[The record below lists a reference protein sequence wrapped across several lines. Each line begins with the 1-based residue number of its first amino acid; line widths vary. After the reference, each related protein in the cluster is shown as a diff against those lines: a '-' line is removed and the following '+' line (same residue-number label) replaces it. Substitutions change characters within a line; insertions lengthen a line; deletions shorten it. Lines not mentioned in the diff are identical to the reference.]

1 MINWT
6 EVIISICTL
15 LITSVLVPFVFKT
28 YKSNVSREKQEA
40 IEYWTETA
48 VRWAKQWLQTEEGQ
62 VKKKAVKDYLEVKL
76 EELDIDL
83 SLEDLDM
90 IIEAVYERVKK
101 EAEFVELTAPL
112 AE

>member
-6 EVIISICTL
+6 EVIISICSL
-15 LITSVLVPFVFKT
+15 LITSVLVPFIFKK
-28 YKSNVSREKQEA
+28 YKANVSQKNQET

-62 VKKKAVKDYLEVKL
+62 VKKKAVKDYLEVKM
-76 EELDIDL
+76 EELNIEL
-83 SLEDLDM
+83 SLEDLDK

-101 EAEFVELTAPL
+101 EHKQIA
-112 AE
+112 